1 MWNIH
6 LTFDCVYCGQK
17 LGEDFAKFLWPSQN
31 IWTLLCNVLNRYYT
45 MYFIDMISMYLPM
58 LRSRRI
64 RRNLLFLD
72 RFWKFQWVL
81 GRRHYFTYW
90 QSNLNLC
97 ILLSLKPYLF
107 SQWSLLIGFKR
118 CFFWISCQQLKPLRR
133 TSHWQLVQKK
143 PRTILLDNRLHWL
156 FRKIGLKYIWRSII

>member
-1 MWNIH
+1 MSALFIIFVS
-6 LTFDCVYCGQK
+6 LTT
-17 LGEDFAKFLWPSQN
+17 
-31 IWTLLCNVLNRYYT
+31 TLFSEKVHISNKCISGLMPNLIKKILDGLYYAMYWIDIVLFHWY
-45 MYFIDMISMYLPM
+45 DKYLPM

-133 TSHWQLVQKK
+133 T
-143 PRTILLDNRLHWL
+143 
-156 FRKIGLKYIWRSII
+156 KIRQSSI